1 MTTEE
6 DSYILIIT
14 AILRKNTH
22 AMKIYILKRNYLK
35 GVEEK

>member
-6 DSYILIIT
+6 DSYIL
-14 AILRKNTH
+14 NTH